1 MLRQNTSCHDL
12 GMTTLA
18 YSLEPNQA
26 RPGDRLFR
34 RRALGVWILSAGVT
48 LVLVLWDFGSHPVL
62 AADSGRYITLAQMLV
77 GIREMP
83 HSPSGPWGYPFV
95 LAPLVGMATTYPDIL
110 RLPSLVAILG
120 SQALLF
126 GGWPWLFG
134 AAARWRYAVTVLFG
148 LSPIVILQARL
159 VLSDAVF
166 LLWLLVLILLVEW
179 GVTRSPPWWWWP
191 ATALVAVF
199 LIATR
204 TVGMVMLAGIGLYW
218 LYRRG
223 RRGGPELILL
233 TGLMVVVIGLITAL
247 TPVRTADLIPRMY
260 WQLASNL
267 FAGKRLISGE
277 QPEPYSAF
285 VLRAWPQRLT
295 RDIPAAIVPAFNSL
309 YLDNLAAAWGLR
321 GVVRLLGGLITLV
334 IGLGL
339 ERWRRQ
345 YGLSALWA
353 ATIPYLGVLMVW
365 DWSNRRFLLPV
376 LVPLLYAFLLG
387 LEAIALGASRWSRG
401 RVPVVW
407 SHRLVSLITL
417 GLAVLFIAMVIAY
430 PDNRSFDQAQQ
441 ARGAWLRQHTAPED
455 VIMSAWSQ
463 ADHLLTGRQVIHL
476 PRLTATSSP
485 AHLAAMVAARKVRFV
500 VIGPDYEIWQTDA
513 LTGRPRRV
521 RVYRAETQ
529 LLVQRAQALVAAG
542 KWQLVYEAAD
552 GSFQAF
558 APRPSG
564 EP

>member
-1 MLRQNTSCHDL
+1 MMTSAYKPEQSETLLRN
-12 GMTTLA
+12 
-18 YSLEPNQA
+18 
-26 RPGDRLFR
+26 RLFC
-34 RRALGVWILSAGVT
+34 RRALGIWILSAGAT
-48 LVLVLWDFGSHPVL
+48 LVLALWDFGSHPVL
-62 AADSGRYITLAQMLV
+62 TADSGLYITLAQILV

-83 HSPSGPWGYPFV
+83 HSPSGTWGYPFV

-110 RLPSLVAILG
+110 RLPSLVAVLG

-126 GGWPWLFG
+126 WGWSWLFG
-134 AAARWRYAVTVLFG
+134 AAARWRYALAVLFG

-166 LLWLLVLILLVEW
+166 LFWLLVLILLVEW

-204 TVGMVMLAGIGLYW
+204 TVGMVMLAGIGWYW

-223 RRGGPELILL
+223 QRGGPELILL
-233 TGLMVVVIGLITAL
+233 AALMVLLIGLITAL
-247 TPVRTADLIPRMY
+247 TPVRAADLVPRMY
-260 WQLASNL
+260 WQLAFDL
-267 FAGKRLISGE
+267 FAGRRLISGE

-321 GVVRLLGGLITLV
+321 WAVPVLGSLITLV

-345 YGLSALWA
+345 RGLSALWL
-353 ATIPYLGVLMVW
+353 ATIPYVGILMVW
-365 DWSNRRFLLPV
+365 DWTNRRFLLPV
-376 LVPLLYAFLLG
+376 LVALLYAFLLG
-387 LEAIALGASRWSRG
+387 LEAIALGVSRWSRG

-407 SHRLVSLITL
+407 SYRFVSLIAL

-455 VIMSAWSQ
+455 RIMSAWPQ
-463 ADHLLTGRQVIHL
+463 TDHLLTGRKVIGL
-476 PRLTATSSP
+476 PRLAPTSSP
-485 AHLAAMVAARKVRFV
+485 DQLAAMVAARKVRFV

-513 LTGRPRRV
+513 LTGRPQRV

-552 GSFQAF
+552 GSFRVLAPS
-558 APRPSG
+558 PRPSG